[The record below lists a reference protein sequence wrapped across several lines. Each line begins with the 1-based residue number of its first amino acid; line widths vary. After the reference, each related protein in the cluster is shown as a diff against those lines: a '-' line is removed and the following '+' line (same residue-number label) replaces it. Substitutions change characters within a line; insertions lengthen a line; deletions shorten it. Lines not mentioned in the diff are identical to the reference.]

1 MAQCLEYNKN
11 RLKCP
16 KWHCHCAGTSLY
28 RSGKYYGKQ
37 RLNKWV
43 LRRLLKTSNEGAD
56 LTCCGRLIQWTRTER
71 HRVLLQLLRKLFSNI
86 TGNDTNVLLSNEASI
101 ENFRKKH
108 WANSFRAVIIVIFQ
122 KSCLNLNLTFPF
134 LDSTASIRRRCC
146 NTRLAK

>member
-101 ENFRKKH
+101 ENFRKKTLSKLISCSH
-108 WANSFRAVIIVIFQ
+108 NCHLSKIVSEFKFNFSFLGFYGIHS
-122 KSCLNLNLTFPF
+122 KTLL
-134 LDSTASIRRRCC
+134 
-146 NTRLAK
+146 